1 MNEPVQSRSEAYSVL
16 RANFGFASPEPWI
29 EYALRHKFRRV
40 RTTPVP
46 HCPDCGKD
54 SGDTLGQ
61 YVFFSSLLRLKRCRS
76 CELVWSDGCIDQNVI
91 NEFFERTYKDEQYFA
106 ESRAPIFDQLAAL
119 VDKNAPEGAS
129 VIDIG
134 GGMGHLMHAVKERRP
149 DIHAVVNDVSE
160 ASIAYARETLGL
172 EVMGGAI
179 SELDCSRQF
188 DVAVLSDV
196 LYYERDLPQAWNVI
210 NALVKPS
217 GCVILRGPNKLHMIR
232 LSQFLRSVLRKRGA
246 LDDSVPYFNPEH
258 RYILS
263 RGYLVGRLKSLG
275 FARVRVLPSPTLRPH
290 SKTARAI
297 ADLAYG
303 VAAIVNTLT
312 RAVVSPAMV
321 VVAKR

>member
-16 RANFGFASPEPWI
+16 RANFGFASPERWI

-46 HCPDCGKD
+46 HCPDCGTD

-76 CELVWSDGCIDQNVI
+76 CQLVWSDGCIDQRLI
-91 NEFFERTYKDEQYFA
+91 NEFFERTYKDTDYFA
-106 ESRAPIFDQLAAL
+106 QSREPIFEQLAAL
-119 VDKNAPEGAS
+119 VDQHAPRGAS

-134 GGMGHLMHAVKERRP
+134 AGMGHLMHAVKERRP

-275 FARVRVLPSPTLRPH
+275 FARVRVLPSPTLRPR
-290 SKTARAI
+290 SRMMRLASSTIYQTARVI
-297 ADLAYG
+297 
-303 VAAIVNTLT
+303 NTLT
-312 RAVVSPAMV
+312 RGVISPAMV